1 MTALRA
7 LDSAN
12 LNGGQKLAV
21 KYFTVALALLGVQI
35 IFGLL
40 AAVQFV
46 MPDFLF
52 GVVDFSIKRMVHI
65 NALIVWLL
73 FGFMGSVYWMLE
85 EEAGAPTVGLKLGN
99 IIFYPG
105 YQAQLR
111 VDFESRNTIY
121 YFYSFFHEFV
131 SPQNIGLFI
140 KSCLQLNNCCDIFTV
155 SCSI

>member
-35 IFGLL
+35 TFGLL

-65 NALIVWLL
+65 NAMIVWMV
-73 FGFMGSVYWMLE
+73 FGFIGSVYWMLE
-85 EEAGAPTVGLKLGN
+85 EEAGAPTVVAK
-99 IIFYPG
+99 
-105 YQAQLR
+105 
-111 VDFESRNTIY
+111 
-121 YFYSFFHEFV
+121 
-131 SPQNIGLFI
+131 
-140 KSCLQLNNCCDIFTV
+140 
-155 SCSI
+155 